1 MKAIANQNNV
11 HISPR
16 KAKLV
21 VDLIRNKNI
30 PESIKILQSTNKKA
44 SPIVLKLLKSAV
56 SNAINNHALDANKLY
71 VYEIFANEGPTWKR
85 QMTRAKGS
93 ADRIFK
99 RTTNFRIVLSDD
111 VLERQNDLQKIKDLI
126 KKRAL
131 GNSKKKEGEIK

>member
-21 VDLIRNKNI
+21 VDLIRNKKI
-30 PESIKILQSTNKKA
+30 PEAITILQNTNKKA
-44 SPIVLKLLKSAV
+44 APIVLKLLKSVV

-85 QMTRAKGS
+85 QITRAKGS

-111 VLERQNDLQKIKDLI
+111 FLERQNDLQKIKDMI

-131 GNSKKKEGEIK
+131 GNSKKKEGEVK